1 MTDQEAIKEDKRHA
15 EINDINLKLSVTN
28 HLQLSEKDRIKL
40 TNRRKQLAI
49 KLPDWDRPMQ

>member
-15 EINDINLKLSVTN
+15 EINDINLKLSVEN
-28 HLQLSEKDRIKL
+28 HLQLSEKDRTSLIQ
-40 TNRRKQLAI
+40 RRKQLAI